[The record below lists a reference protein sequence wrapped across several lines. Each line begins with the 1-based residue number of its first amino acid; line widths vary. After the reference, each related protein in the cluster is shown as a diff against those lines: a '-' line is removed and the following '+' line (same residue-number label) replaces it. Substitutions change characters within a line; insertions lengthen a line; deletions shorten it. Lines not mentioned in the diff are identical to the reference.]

1 MSSKSV
7 KTSFGLSPLFI
18 VVLALLTAIAP
29 LATDMYLAALPAV
42 AENLNTTSTNASLT
56 LSAFM
61 VGMALGQ
68 LVVGPLSD
76 KTGRRK
82 PLLIGAVV
90 CFIATVACGF
100 APNIELL
107 ILARFMMGF
116 TGSIGAVLARSI
128 VADTTEGL
136 ATAKLM
142 GVMMMINGFAPV
154 LAPLFGGWVLSW
166 GSWRDI
172 FHVLGVITAIMML
185 GVIFVIKETLP
196 VEERYQ
202 GTALSVYSEL
212 PKVFKIRRYLGFMLT
227 MCFAF
232 GALFSYIS
240 GSTFVLQKILGLS
253 ETEFTIVFGVN
264 SIGIVLF
271 SAIATKLVGRVAQR
285 RIVNIGVV
293 SLLVVSS
300 LLAGAKTLSYAVN
313 MAVLRYVQERG
324 ADDAIFI
331 TDERRVLEGA
341 TSSVLVAKIED
352 GKKVLYTPE
361 PSHGILPGTT
371 QGAVF
376 EAARQAGWELGFG
389 PLYPQDLF
397 ESDGVWLASSVRLIA
412 PVTHLNGTALA
423 HDPELTATL
432 LNYLAQQS

>member
-1 MSSKSV
+1 MTPSLCCTCAGAEEICGAPSPNPCRSEDNTVPSTYLPKPSPVETKASTVIPRWLATRTYNKTMSSTVILLNEQNPQGVFVDPSV
-7 KTSFGLSPLFI
+7 PLISVDDQGFTRGDGVFETMLSVNRRVRKLGMHLSRLESSARMLDLPDPEPEILRSA
-18 VVLALLTAIAP
+18 VERLMREAAP
-29 LATDMYLAALPAV
+29 G
-42 AENLNTTSTNASLT
+42 AET
-56 LSAFM
+56 
-61 VGMALGQ
+61 ALGEEHI
-68 LVVGPLSD
+68 VKIIISRGPTQAVTSMQPGPY
-76 KTGRRK
+76 T
-82 PLLIGAVV
+82 LIMASPVP
-90 CFIATVACGF
+90 A
-100 APNIELL
+100 
-107 ILARFMMGF
+107 
-116 TGSIGAVLARSI
+116 SI
-128 VADTTEGL
+128 VKRRTEGVK
-136 ATAKLM
+136 A
-142 GVMMMINGFAPV
+142 
-154 LAPLFGGWVLSW
+154 
-166 GSWRDI
+166 
-172 FHVLGVITAIMML
+172 ML
-185 GVIFVIKETLP
+185 LP
-196 VEERYQ
+196 RGHE
-202 GTALSVYSEL
+202 
-212 PKVFKIRRYLGFMLT
+212 PMD
-227 MCFAF
+227 
-232 GALFSYIS
+232 
-240 GSTFVLQKILGLS
+240 
-253 ETEFTIVFGVN
+253 N
-264 SIGIVLF
+264 S
-271 SAIATKLVGRVAQR
+271 AYPW
-285 RIVNIGVV
+285 
-293 SLLVVSS
+293 

>member
-1 MSSKSV
+1 M
-7 KTSFGLSPLFI
+7 
-18 VVLALLTAIAP
+18 
-29 LATDMYLAALPAV
+29 D
-42 AENLNTTSTNASLT
+42 N
-56 LSAFM
+56 SAY
-61 VGMALGQ
+61 
-68 LVVGPLSD
+68 P
-76 KTGRRK
+76 
-82 PLLIGAVV
+82 
-90 CFIATVACGF
+90 
-100 APNIELL
+100 
-107 ILARFMMGF
+107 
-116 TGSIGAVLARSI
+116 
-128 VADTTEGL
+128 
-136 ATAKLM
+136 
-142 GVMMMINGFAPV
+142 
-154 LAPLFGGWVLSW
+154 W
-166 GSWRDI
+166 
-172 FHVLGVITAIMML
+172 
-185 GVIFVIKETLP
+185 
-196 VEERYQ
+196 
-202 GTALSVYSEL
+202 
-212 PKVFKIRRYLGFMLT
+212 
-227 MCFAF
+227 
-232 GALFSYIS
+232 
-240 GSTFVLQKILGLS
+240 
-253 ETEFTIVFGVN
+253 
-264 SIGIVLF
+264 
-271 SAIATKLVGRVAQR
+271 
-285 RIVNIGVV
+285 
-293 SLLVVSS
+293 

>member
-1 MSSKSV
+1 MAHPPLTPVGARITPSLLCASPICHCRNEGDTVFPRRLEMRTYNKTMSSTVILLNEQNPQGVFVDPSV
-7 KTSFGLSPLFI
+7 PLISVDDQGFTRGDGVFETMLSVNRRVRKLGMHLSRLESSARMLDLPDPEPESLRSA
-18 VVLALLTAIAP
+18 VERLMREAAP
-29 LATDMYLAALPAV
+29 G
-42 AENLNTTSTNASLT
+42 AET
-56 LSAFM
+56 
-61 VGMALGQ
+61 ALGEEHI
-68 LVVGPLSD
+68 VKIIISRGPTQAVTSMQPGPY
-76 KTGRRK
+76 T
-82 PLLIGAVV
+82 LIMASPVP
-90 CFIATVACGF
+90 A
-100 APNIELL
+100 
-107 ILARFMMGF
+107 
-116 TGSIGAVLARSI
+116 SI
-128 VADTTEGL
+128 VKRRTEGVK
-136 ATAKLM
+136 A
-142 GVMMMINGFAPV
+142 
-154 LAPLFGGWVLSW
+154 
-166 GSWRDI
+166 
-172 FHVLGVITAIMML
+172 ML
-185 GVIFVIKETLP
+185 LP
-196 VEERYQ
+196 RGHE
-202 GTALSVYSEL
+202 
-212 PKVFKIRRYLGFMLT
+212 PMD
-227 MCFAF
+227 
-232 GALFSYIS
+232 
-240 GSTFVLQKILGLS
+240 
-253 ETEFTIVFGVN
+253 N
-264 SIGIVLF
+264 S
-271 SAIATKLVGRVAQR
+271 AYPW
-285 RIVNIGVV
+285 
-293 SLLVVSS
+293 